1 MIIIIKKKTSFHIN
15 GLFALIDV
23 VVVLNDEGMSGGG
36 NVEPVVKPTLFD
48 ELSCSSVGGFMVLAN
63 GF

>member
-1 MIIIIKKKTSFHIN
+1 MRTKKIFFHGRLIKKPSFHIN

-23 VVVLNDEGMSGGG
+23 VVAVLNDEGMSGGG

-48 ELSCSSVGGFMVLAN
+48 ELS
-63 GF
+63 